1 MLRSGMT
8 IVDRYEIIGQ
18 IGAGGMADVYK
29 ARDNKL
35 NRFVAVKVM
44 KSEFRED
51 STFIRKFTREAQ
63 AAAGLANPNIVN
75 VFDVGEDN
83 GVYFIVMELVE
94 GITLKEYIRKKG
106 KLSVREATSIAI
118 QVCMGLD
125 AAHAQNIVHRDVK
138 PQNIIIST
146 DGKVKVTDFGI
157 ARAASSNTISS
168 NAMGSVHYSSP
179 EQVRGGYAD
188 SKSDIYS
195 IGITMYEMIT
205 GRVPFDGDTTVA
217 IAIKHLQDE
226 MEAPSKFTPDMPRS
240 LEQIIYK
247 CTQKS
252 PDRRYASM
260 AGVINDLKRSLIDP
274 NGDFVILAPLS
285 DHAQTVMLSS
295 AEMAAI
301 KSAGRTVKQEEP
313 VAPVNFNS
321 YSSTSAARK
330 AREYDEIEEDRYEE
344 RRRRRKTEDDYDDE
358 DDDDGM
364 ISNKLEKAMTIGGFI
379 VGALIICILIYFI
392 GQAMGI
398 FKFGSGNGDE
408 AEITPTPSVEAEAD
422 EDGQVAVPTLTNL
435 TPEAAQELANQ
446 YGLGVTKG
454 GEEASE
460 TVAEGLIVRT
470 EPAAGEPVAPNTTVK
485 YWLSTGQAKVAIPN
499 IINNTLND
507 AQQQLNELGIPNS
520 NIQVKKE
527 NSEEIAVGNVI
538 SVTPG
543 VGTEVSATDT
553 ITLVVSTGSAT
564 KMVKVPT
571 VGGFSEAEATSMCQN
586 KGLIVKIDQGTTD
599 RVAYGEV
606 MDQSIEGG
614 TEVAEGTEITLT
626 INTEPEQDTPPEE
639 TTPQTPSE
647 ETSTPEQT
655 STWVCNE
662 RVGAPTNYTNGD
674 VKLVLEQSVDGS
686 PSQTTIYE
694 GGAITFPYELNITGA
709 SGVVNGK
716 VYMYELVDGTYKLRC
731 NWPVTFTQS

>member
-1 MLRSGMT
+1 MLKSGMI

-18 IGAGGMADVYK
+18 IGAGGMANVYK

-35 NRFVAVKVM
+35 NRYVAVKVM

-51 STFIRKFTREAQ
+51 SNFIKKFTREAQ

-75 VFDVGEDN
+75 VFDVGEDH
-83 GVYFIVMELVE
+83 GIYFIVMELVE
-94 GITLKEYIRKKG
+94 GITLKEYINKKG
-106 KLSVREATSIAI
+106 KLSIREATSIAI
-118 QVCMGLD
+118 QVAMGLD

-195 IGITMYEMIT
+195 LGITLYEMIT

-226 MEAPSKFTPDMPRS
+226 MEAPSKYTPDMPRS

-274 NGDFVILAPLS
+274 NGDFVRLAPLS
-285 DHAQTVMLSS
+285 DHAQTVMISN

-301 KSAGRTVKQEEP
+301 KAGGRAVKQEEP
-313 VAPVNFNS
+313 VASSEFNS
-321 YSSTSAARK
+321 YNSTAAARK
-330 AREYDEIEEDRYEE
+330 GREEIEEDRYEE
-344 RRRRRKTEDDYDDE
+344 KSKRRRRYEEEDDE
-358 DDDDGM
+358 DDEDEGY

-379 VGALIICILIYFI
+379 VGALIICILVYFI
-392 GQAMGI
+392 ASAAGI
-398 FKFGSGNGDE
+398 FKFGPGKGDE
-408 AEITPTPSVEAEAD
+408 DVTPTPTVEESAEG
-422 EDGQVAVPTLTNL
+422 EVSVPTITGM
-435 TPEAAQELANQ
+435 TPEAAQELAKQ
-446 YGLGVTKG
+446 YELDIIKG
-454 GEEASE
+454 GEEASD
-460 TVAEGLIVRT
+460 TVAAGLIIRQDP
-470 EPAAGEPVAPNTTVK
+470 EAGTPVDKNTTIK
-485 YWLSTGQAKVAIPN
+485 YIISTGVGKSVIPDVVNKTLSEAQA
-499 IINNTLND
+499 L
-507 AQQQLNELGIPNS
+507 LNEEGITLIN
-520 NIQVKKE
+520 VTKE
-527 NSEEIAVGNVI
+527 NSEDIAVGNVI
-538 SVTPG
+538 SVNPG
-543 VGTEVSATDT
+543 VGSEVNPSDSV
-553 ITLVVSTGSAT
+553 TLVVSTGSAT
-564 KMVKVPT
+564 KMVTVPS
-571 VGGFSEAEATSMCQN
+571 VSGYSKAEATSMMEN
-586 KGLIVKIDQGTTD
+586 KGLIVSYDTGTTD

-606 MDQSIEGG
+606 MSQSISGG
-614 TEVAEGTEITLT
+614 TEVAQGTEITLT
-626 INTEPEQDTPPEE
+626 INTEPE
-639 TTPQTPSE
+639 TTTPSE
-647 ETSTPEQT
+647 TQTPETSEGSTTQT
-655 STWVCNE
+655 STWTCNQS
-662 RVGAPTNYTNGD
+662 VGAPTNYTNGD
-674 VKLVLEQSVDGS
+674 VKLVLEQTVDGA
-686 PSQTTIYE
+686 QTTTTIYE

-709 SGVVNGK
+709 SGVTSGK
-716 VYMYELVDGTYKLRC
+716 VYMYELVSGTYKLRC